1 MGGYRAK
8 DLRGKHFSDL
18 TYSDDI
24 ETSSMAFRRV
34 ITGES
39 EYSDLE
45 KRYICADGSI
55 RWGRV
60 RLTRLDATPPD
71 RGPRVLAL
79 VEDITERKLIAEALA
94 REKAFSDHVIAE
106 SPNLVVGIAP
116 DGRTTF
122 MNPAAERAT
131 GYRSEDLVG
140 SDWWATTYPGIEQE
154 QVTRLFARFRRNDD
168 VSEYPM
174 TLTRRDG
181 GKRVIS
187 WNYLNRTGADGYV
200 HELIGYG
207 RDITAEHEAQAQQQQ
222 QDKLRALGEMAG
234 GMAHEI
240 NNALQPIVGMIGI
253 IGERAGAYEPALGD
267 QAEMLEAYC
276 LHARKVVSDVLAFAR
291 TEGPET
297 EVFDAT
303 ELMTDVTAFIVRMI
317 PSRIQVRTVGFGQ
330 DDPALPDGTR
340 IRVSR
345 NGMIQ
350 IVQNLV
356 SNAADAMGGRGRITI
371 SLAPAVTAQ
380 TAQTAGGAS
389 TPASGGETGARPPF
403 LRISV
408 TDEGPG
414 MDEVT
419 KAELFNPF
427 FSTKPIGQGTG
438 LGLSVVY
445 GLLTHWGGAIDV
457 DSAPSA
463 GTRIAVTL
471 PTVPDPTCDPAAP
484 DLGQGDS
491 PDQRA
496 ADPVP
501 G

>member
-1 MGGYRAK
+1 VLA
-8 DLRGKHFSDL
+8 
-18 TYSDDI
+18 
-24 ETSSMAFRRV
+24 
-34 ITGES
+34 GEC

-45 KRYICADGSI
+45 NRYICNDGSI

-60 RLTRLDATPPD
+60 RLTRLGEAPSDGA
-71 RGPRVLAL
+71 PRILAL

-94 REKAFSDHVIAE
+94 REKAFSDQVITE
-106 SPNLVVGIAP
+106 SPNLVVGIDP

-122 MNPAAERAT
+122 ANPAAERAA
-131 GYRSEDLVG
+131 GYPSADLVG
-140 SDWWATTYPGIEQE
+140 RDWWATAYPGIEQE
-154 QVTRLFARFRRNDD
+154 QVTRLFNRFERNEE

-187 WNYLNRTGADGYV
+187 WNYLNRTGSDGDI

-240 NNALQPIVGMIGI
+240 NNALQPIVGMIGLL
-253 IGERAGAYEPALGD
+253 GERAGAYDPALGQ
-267 QAEMLEAYC
+267 QAEVLEHYC

-297 EVFDAT
+297 EVFNAAD
-303 ELMTDVTAFIVRMI
+303 LMSDVTAFVIRMI
-317 PSRIQVRTVGFGQ
+317 PSRIKVRTVGFGQ
-330 DDPALPDGTR
+330 DGAALPDDTGV
-340 IRVSR
+340 RVSR

-356 SNAADAMGGRGRITI
+356 SNAADALGGRGGITI
-371 SLAPAVTAQ
+371 SLAPAATVEES
-380 TAQTAGGAS
+380 GGAAQDTLDS
-389 TPASGGETGARPPF
+389 PAKRPPF
-403 LRISV
+403 VRISV

-427 FSTKPIGQGTG
+427 FSTKPVGKGTG

-445 GLLTHWGGAIDV
+445 GLLSHWDGTIDV
-457 DSAPSA
+457 DSAPGA

-471 PTVPDPTCDPAAP
+471 PTVPCGTAP
-484 DLGQGDS
+484 D
-491 PDQRA
+491 PDQTPDADRV
-496 ADPVP
+496 DPVP